1 MGAPDR
7 SRPGPRRMTVH
18 PPGPTWT
25 ADVVSKLHR
34 TARRRPDHP
43 AVIDRHGTTS
53 FRSLYL
59 AAAQQAQD
67 LESRPD
73 HGAGV
78 AVLRATPTAAFFIQV
93 CAALMVSR
101 TPLVLPARVPETEA
115 LRDVQTARKAGCR
128 PWKAVLA
135 VSGHQQVPVLTHGE
149 SPTAPRKARAL
160 GMRPG
165 GRAIFAAPMHLNGPF
180 EFALRQLLLGGCIIL
195 APRFEA
201 EQWLESVRGHKPD
214 WAFLVP
220 TQIQQIWDACP
231 PRELRG
237 DCSSLR
243 LLLHSSAP
251 CPPPLRQRLADVLGP
266 ERLAEYYGTT
276 LYDGTFSPYTSRGP
290 GGSPLPDTEL
300 RIVDPSRWPVA
311 AGTQG
316 TIEGRSRTGLISHHT
331 DQPCTGRPQW
341 QSVGDLGRRIK
352 DTDRI
357 EVTDVAVPGRAIVA
371 GVKIAVAE
379 THDTLSAHPAVRNCE
394 IHVSPHDR
402 FGSVLSAVVHTEDP
416 ALTPSVLRTWCAQR
430 LTPPQRPHAIEL
442 RRTAALEHTTL
453 REGHARL

>member
-1 MGAPDR
+1 M
-7 SRPGPRRMTVH
+7 SVH
-18 PPGPTWT
+18 PPGTAWH
-25 ADVVSKLHR
+25 ADVLGKLHR
-34 TARRRPDHP
+34 TARQRPDHP
-43 AVIDRHGTTS
+43 AVIDRNGTTS

-59 AAAQQAQD
+59 AAARQAQA

-78 AVLRATPTAAFFIQV
+78 AALRAAPSAAFFIQV
-93 CAALMVSR
+93 CATLMVGR
-101 TPLVLPARVPETEA
+101 TPLVLPARVPEAEA
-115 LRDVQTARKAGCR
+115 LRTVQTSRRAGCR

-149 SPTAPRKARAL
+149 SPAAPRKARAL

-165 GRAIFAAPMHLNGPF
+165 GRAFFAAPMHLNGPF

-201 EQWLESVRGHKPD
+201 EQWLESVRSHKPD

-220 TQIQQIWDACP
+220 TQIHQVWDARP
-231 PRELRG
+231 PREIRS

-251 CPPPLRQRLADVLGP
+251 CPPPLRQRLTDVLGP
-266 ERLAEYYGTT
+266 ERVAEYYGTT
-276 LYDGTFSPYTSRGP
+276 LYDGTFSTYTSPSP
-290 GGSPLPDTEL
+290 GGTPLPDTDL
-300 RIVDPSRWPVA
+300 RIVDPSRRPVA
-311 AGTQG
+311 AGIQG
-316 TIEGRSRTGLISHHT
+316 TIEGRSRTGLISHRT
-331 DQPCTGRPQW
+331 DQPCAGRPQW

-379 THDTLSAHPAVRNCE
+379 THATLSAHSAVRDCE

-430 LTPPQRPHAIEL
+430 LTSPQRPHTIEL
-442 RRTAALEHTTL
+442 HRTAALDHSTL
-453 REGHARL
+453 

>member
-1 MGAPDR
+1 M
-7 SRPGPRRMTVH
+7 SLHLPGTAWR
-18 PPGPTWT
+18 
-25 ADVVSKLHR
+25 ADVVGKLHR
-34 TARRRPDHP
+34 TARQRPDDP
-43 AVIDRHGTTS
+43 AVIDRHGTTT

-59 AAAQQAQD
+59 AAARQAQD
-67 LESRPD
+67 LETHPD

-78 AVLRATPTAAFFIQV
+78 AVLRAAPSAAFFIQV
-93 CAALMVSR
+93 CAALMSGR
-101 TPLVLPARVPETEA
+101 TPLVLAARVIEADA
-115 LRDVQTARKAGCR
+115 LRDVQAARKAGCR

-149 SPTAPRKARAL
+149 SPAAPRKGRAL

-165 GRAIFAAPMHLNGPF
+165 GRALFAAPMHLNGPF

-195 APRFEA
+195 APRFA
-201 EQWLESVRGHKPD
+201 PAQWLESVHGHKPD

-220 TQIQQIWDACP
+220 TQIQQVWDARP
-231 PRELRG
+231 TRELRIS
-237 DCSSLR
+237 CSSLR

-251 CPPPLRQRLADVLGP
+251 CPPTLRQRLTDVLGP
-266 ERLAEYYGTT
+266 ERVAEYYGTT
-276 LYDGTFSPYTSRGP
+276 LYDGTFSPYTSRGA

-300 RIVDPSRWPVA
+300 RIVDSSRWPIA

-316 TIEGRSRTGLISHHT
+316 VIEGRSRAGLISHRV
-331 DQPCTGRPQW
+331 DQSCAGRSEW
-341 QSVGDLGRRIK
+341 QGVGDLGKRIE
-352 DTDRI
+352 DSDRI

-371 GVKIAVAE
+371 GVKVAVAE
-379 THDTLSAHPAVRNCE
+379 TRDALSAHPAVRACE
-394 IHVSPHDR
+394 IRVHPHDR

-416 ALTPSVLRTWCAQR
+416 ALAPSALRTWCAQR

-442 RRTAALEHTTL
+442 RRTAALDHTTL